1 MHPATP
7 MPPKPPLTMRLSSG
21 LFFGAA
27 ALILLDVL
35 VDLVFVNTDL
45 SVYKDAYTGDTG
57 SGFASLVGATVGILV
72 AAAVSILAIMNSH
85 GSEKARVTTL
95 VLGGLFLVCS
105 GFFGSLAGGLHR
117 PSAPLDGG
125 GAAQVM
131 PGAYGIVTTAL
142 DVLTLLAV
150 LGGLVL
156 LVLPPSTRYFHSRR
170 PVAYLIPVYHATTTG
185 QPVIQHPVT
194 PLPPPA
200 PPQPPHSA
208 SIPMADPWAEPAA
221 GAEPRTTDY
230 RPRHHGDPRG

>member
-7 MPPKPPLTMRLSSG
+7 MPPQPPLTMRLSSG
-21 LFFGAA
+21 LLFGAA
-27 ALILLDVL
+27 ALILLDVI

-57 SGFASLVGATVGILV
+57 SGFGSLVGATIGILV
-72 AAAVSILAIMNSH
+72 AAVVSILAIMNSH

-105 GFFGSLAGGLHR
+105 GFFGSLAGGLHS

-125 GAAQVM
+125 GAANVI

-142 DVLTLLAV
+142 DVLNLLAV

-170 PVAYLIPVYHATTTG
+170 PVAYIPVYHTTTG

-194 PLPPPA
+194 PPPPSA
-200 PPQPPHSA
+200 PPQPPQPPHSA
-208 SIPMADPWAEPAA
+208 SIPMADPWAEPDA
-221 GAEPRTTDY
+221 RTTDH
-230 RPRHHGDPRG
+230 RPRHHGDPQG